1 MPRKTASLPASQN
14 GFKDAMVGWKPNSL
28 LRGRTWSAGMPR
40 LGRKSRYRPL
50 VYGITVFRPSLPP
63 DRDSTTNT
71 LSFVEAMTH
80 SSPLQCSCFKPRPL
94 QRTGALPDQQNWNSE
109 VEASIWNVSPHLRVN
124 SVRSAAVP

>member
-63 DRDSTTNT
+63 ERDSTTNT
-71 LSFVEAMTH
+71 LSFVEAITH
-80 SSPLQCSCFKPRPL
+80 SSVAMFLHVS
-94 QRTGALPDQQNWNSE
+94 RTGTLRSQR
-109 VEASIWNVSPHLRVN
+109 ASGTSRHTYG
-124 SVRSAAVP
+124 